1 MQIIKASIDDLDGL
15 AELFEAYRIFY
26 GKSPAPTESKKF
38 LQDRMTHNE
47 SVIFIAILETG
58 QMLGFTQLYPIFSS
72 TRMRRKWLLNDL
84 FVHENYRGQGISKD
98 LIERA
103 KQLCKETDAAGLMLE
118 TAKTNVIG
126 NSLYPATG
134 FVLEDTCNFY
144 NWEND

>member
-1 MQIIKASIDDLDGL
+1 MQITKAELKDLDGL

-26 GKSPAPTESKKF
+26 QKKPAAEESKKF
-38 LQDRMTHNE
+38 LHDRIVANE
-47 SVIFIAILETG
+47 SVIFMATNASG
-58 QMLGFTQLYPIFSS
+58 KMVGFTQLYPIFSS

-84 FVHENYRGQGISKD
+84 FVHESYRGQGISKA

-118 TAKTNVIG
+118 TAKTNVVG
-126 NSLYPATG
+126 NRLYSATG
-134 FVLEDTCNFY
+134 FVLEDACHFY

>member
-1 MQIIKASIDDLDGL
+1 MQITKAELKDLDGL

-26 GKSPAPTESKKF
+26 QKKPAAEESKKF
-38 LQDRMTHNE
+38 LHDRIVANE
-47 SVIFIAILETG
+47 SVIFMATNASG
-58 QMLGFTQLYPIFSS
+58 KMVGFTQLYPIFSS

-84 FVHENYRGQGISKD
+84 FVHESYRGQGISKA

-118 TAKTNVIG
+118 TAKTNVVG

-134 FVLEDTCNFY
+134 FVLEDACHFY